1 MYSTNEATTRASE
14 VSRLEEEIRNVRATE
29 RGGSEGTNEERTSER
44 KKKREG
50 ERKKEKGA
58 ENERTVKEGS
68 EERSKRAIGTAGARR
83 MHRRTQLNG
92 SMAGGRDEGA
102 QRRRIVL
109 CAVKRPS
116 F

>member
-1 MYSTNEATTRASE
+1 MYSTSEATTRASE

-29 RGGSEGTNEERTSER
+29 ERRVRRYERERTS
-44 KKKREG
+44 

-58 ENERTVKEGS
+58 ENERTVKEES

>member
-1 MYSTNEATTRASE
+1 MYSTSEATTRASE

-29 RGGSEGTNEERTSER
+29 GRVRRYERGKNEGEKEKERR
-44 KKKREG
+44 R

>member
-1 MYSTNEATTRASE
+1 MYSTSEATTRASE

-29 RGGSEGTNEERTSER
+29 GRVRRYERERTSER

-50 ERKKEKGA
+50 ERKKGKGA